1 MAASEH
7 LNPAQFS
14 PDEVGALRAGDFP
27 GSIGDP
33 AARSRFEHSSNAGD
47 TRRPSHHEAGGPLPH
62 LDHFTEQ
69 VRKSGKIEEPIE
81 VDAHDDYFSIHDG
94 HHRAMAAHAAGL
106 PLPYR
111 IRRDERYRDEH
122 GNIV

>member
-7 LNPAQFS
+7 LSPAQFS
-14 PDEVGALRAGDFP
+14 PDEVGELRANDFA
-27 GSIGDP
+27 GAIGDKG
-33 AARSRFEHSSNAGD
+33 ARSRFEN
-47 TRRPSHHEAGGPLPH
+47 RPPETWRPAHREAGGPLAH

-69 VRKSGKIEEPIE
+69 VRKSGRIEEPVE
-81 VDAHDDYFSIHDG
+81 VDAHDDYFKVING
-94 HHRAMAAHAAGL
+94 HHRALAAHALGL

-111 IRRDERYRDEH
+111 IGEDRRYRDEH

>member
-1 MAASEH
+1 VAASDH
-7 LNPAQFS
+7 LNPQQFS
-14 PDEVGALRAGDFP
+14 PAEVGGLHAGDFP
-27 GSIGDP
+27 GSIGDQ
-33 AARSRFEHSSNAGD
+33 AARSRFERYNNAD
-47 TRRPSHHEAGGPLPH
+47 SLRASHREAGGPLPY
-62 LDHFTEQ
+62 LDHFTDQ
-69 VRKSGKIEEPIE
+69 VRKSGKIDEPIV

-111 IRRDERYRDEH
+111 IRRDDRYRDEH